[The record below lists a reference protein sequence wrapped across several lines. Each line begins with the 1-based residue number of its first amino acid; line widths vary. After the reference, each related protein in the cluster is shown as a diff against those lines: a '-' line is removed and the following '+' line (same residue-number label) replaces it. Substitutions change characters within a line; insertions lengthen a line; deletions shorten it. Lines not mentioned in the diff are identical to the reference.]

1 MRQIMTIRML
11 KIRELIFR
19 HLAVEAWVPITS
31 PTIFLSLDFT
41 E

>member
-1 MRQIMTIRML
+1 MMQIMTIRML

-19 HLAVEAWVPITS
+19 HLAVEAWAWAPITS
-31 PTIFLSLDFT
+31 PTIFLSL